1 MVSVSLLINMV
12 FNTSP
17 VRAATWAETIPA
29 ATAFAAVDKLAAWAV
44 ERTKSGGTPA
54 RAAS

>member
-1 MVSVSLLINMV
+1 MVSLSLLSNMV

-17 VRAATWAETIPA
+17 VRAATSAETTPA
-29 ATAFAAVDKLAAWAV
+29 VTAFPAIDKLAAWAV
-44 ERTKSGGTPA
+44 ERTSSGGTPA